1 MKDHRGSDTD
11 GSGDACVRGA
21 GRSDDSGDGE
31 QKGEQFRMREIF
43 LGMLGLCMGTTIASG
58 VVAFI
63 ISLGIVPRFAGITGS
78 AAQVRLYEEC
88 SMLGAVL
95 GNVVFLYQRALPLG
109 NPGLAVYGSFSGIF
123 LGSWVV
129 ALGEV
134 VNIYAIL
141 IRRIGLVK
149 GIGLV
154 ILSMALGKVVG
165 SLWFFFF

>member
-1 MKDHRGSDTD
+1 
-11 GSGDACVRGA
+11 
-21 GRSDDSGDGE
+21 
-31 QKGEQFRMREIF
+31 MREIF

-154 ILSMALGKVVG
+154 SSAWHLEKWWVLFGFSFSDGRSITEKMINPGIKPG
-165 SLWFFFF
+165 SPEDTECVRNEKQKKDR